1 MLELLTVI
9 TTSRRCHLE
18 GLELAHLLVDT
29 ILDKKGADI
38 VLLDIRDEAL
48 FTDYFLI
55 CSGDNDRQLRTM
67 ADSIAEDAKKKAD
80 LVAWGRE
87 GEPASGWMLMD
98 FGDLVVHLFNPE
110 KRHYYNLEELWADAH
125 IVLRLQ

>member
-1 MLELLTVI
+1 VFNE
-9 TTSRRCHLE
+9 RRCHLE
-18 GLELAHLLVDT
+18 GIELAHLLVDT

-55 CSGDNDRQLRTM
+55 CNGDNDRQLRAL

-80 LVAWGRE
+80 LLAWGKE
-87 GEPASGWMLMD
+87 GEAESGWLLID
-98 FGDLVVHLFNPE
+98 FGDVVVHLFSPE
-110 KRHYYNLEELWADAH
+110 KREYYRLEELWNDAH
-125 IVLRLQ
+125 VVFRLQ